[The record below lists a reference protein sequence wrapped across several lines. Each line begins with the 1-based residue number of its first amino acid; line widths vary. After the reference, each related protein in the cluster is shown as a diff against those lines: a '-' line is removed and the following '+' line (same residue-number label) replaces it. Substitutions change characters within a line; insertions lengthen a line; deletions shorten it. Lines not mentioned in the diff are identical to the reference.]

1 MVGLGPVKAAAARDQ
16 DLLLVQQVEGELL
29 VVGDVELLH
38 IHLGEDVERRARLD
52 HRDAVDLAECL
63 VHIIALL
70 VDTAA
75 GANVVVDRL
84 MAAERRL
91 DDGLSRHVRAQAHV
105 REHIDA
111 HNKIA
116 HAALVARKH
125 HPANTVARDHVRLGQ
140 AAKSDAGQVGSER
153 SDRDVLVTVHAQTV
167 VNLVRKNHQLVP
179 ARNLDD
185 ALEHLARIDGTR
197 GVVGVNDDEGL
208 GRARDLGLHVLQVGI
223 PIRLLIAQIMHGM
236 TAGKGC
242 ARRPQRIVGAGDQD
256 LVAVVEQRVHRKLNE
271 FGHAIAR
278 IDMLHLNI
286 GQALDLRILHDR
298 LACGEQAAR
307 IGIPLAVGQLLAH
320 VLDDL
325 IGRAETEGS
334 GVADI
339 ELEDALALVL
349 HTGRLVDD
357 GAAHVIQDVIELGG
371 FRESTHGGAPCNLSR
386 GARFGFGNVTGRGR
400 LALVGVAGEQ
410 PGNIDL
416 QNTGEQLCHIAPR
429 DRLAAHILAHL
440 TLAEFFAEHLRCTNH
455 VRLSNVAIGHG
466 LSQAIAKRL
475 LGH

>member
-1 MVGLGPVKAAAARDQ
+1 MVGLGPVKAATARDQ
-16 DLLLVQQVEGELL
+16 NLLLVQQVEGELL
-29 VVGDVELLH
+29 VIGDVELLH

-52 HRDAVDLAECL
+52 HRDAVNLAERL
-63 VHIIALL
+63 VHKVALL

-75 GANVVVDRL
+75 RADVVVDRL

-91 DDGLSRHVRAQAHV
+91 DDRLGRHVGAQAHV
-105 REHIDA
+105 RKHVDA
-111 HNKIA
+111 HNKVA

-125 HPANTVARDHVRLGQ
+125 HPANTITRNHVRLGK
-140 AAKSDAGQVGSER
+140 AAKGNAGQVGSKR
-153 SDRDVLVTVHAQTV
+153 GDRDMLITVHAQAV
-167 VNLVRKNHQLVP
+167 VDLVGKDHQLMP
-179 ARNLDD
+179 ARDLDD
-185 ALEHLARIDGTR
+185 TLEYLARIDRAR
-197 GVVGVNDDEGL
+197 GVVGVDDDECL
-208 GRARDLGLHVLQVGI
+208 GRARDLGLHILQVGI
-223 PIRLLIAQIMHGM
+223 PIGLLIAQIVHGM
-236 TAGKGC
+236 AAGKGC
-242 ARRPQRIVGAGDQD
+242 ARRPQRIVGAGDQN
-256 LVAVVEQRVHRKLNE
+256 LVAIVEQRVHRKLNE
-271 FGHAIAR
+271 LGHAVAR
-278 IDMLHLNI
+278 IDVLHLNV
-286 GQALDLRILHDR
+286 GQTLDLRILHDR
-298 LACGEQAAR
+298 LASGEQAAR
-307 IGIPLAVGQLLAH
+307 VGIAFAVGQLLAH

-325 IGRAETEGS
+325 IGRAETEGRR
-334 GVADI
+334 VADI

-371 FRESTHGGAPCNLSR
+371 FRESTHGSAPCNLSR
-386 GARFGFGNVTGRGR
+386 GTRLGFGNVMGRGR
-400 LALVGVAGEQ
+400 LALVGVTGEQ

-455 VRLSNVAIGHG
+455 VRLANVAIGHS